1 MADNPPFLNLS
12 CSVQKYAWGKLGSS
26 SEVARLASFENSQF
40 LVDEKVPYAELW
52 MGTHPSGPSTIS
64 SPHQL
69 AGQLLSN
76 WLISNTWALGEK
88 TSVYSNG
95 QLPFLLKVL
104 SVNKALSIQAHPNKA
119 HAEILH
125 RIRPDLYPD
134 PNHKPELGIALGHF
148 EGFCGFRPFSEI
160 QGFLLAVPELCSVI
174 TVYEEDLVKDV
185 MKLHNEANEETKKKA
200 LKTVFTA
207 LMNSPV
213 DLSRSQLHNLVERV
227 RSGSHP
233 GVPHLEK
240 TLLLRLYDQYPG
252 DIGCYAVFFLNY
264 LCLQEGEAIFLAANE
279 PHAYLYG
286 DMVECMACS
295 DNVVRAGLTPKY
307 VDKDTLCQMLT
318 YSMKS
323 AQENMFLSA
332 VHPLCPYVQV
342 YEPPVTD
349 FGVHKI
355 IIPVSDEHVTL
366 PIIPGPSTM
375 VVINGVLQMECCGVV
390 ESLHKGI
397 VIFLPANRCV
407 RFINC
412 TENAVVFQAYYN
424 VQLEASGLGTC

>member
-1 MADNPPFLNLS
+1 M
-12 CSVQKYAWGKLGSS
+12 
-26 SEVARLASFENSQF
+26 
-40 LVDEKVPYAELW
+40 
-52 MGTHPSGPSTIS
+52 
-64 SPHQL
+64 
-69 AGQLLSN
+69 SN

-233 GVPHLEK
+233 GIKCVCD
-240 TLLLRLYDQYPG
+240 LR
-252 DIGCYAVFFLNY
+252 
-264 LCLQEGEAIFLAANE
+264 
-279 PHAYLYG
+279 
-286 DMVECMACS
+286 
-295 DNVVRAGLTPKY
+295 
-307 VDKDTLCQMLT
+307 
-318 YSMKS
+318 
-323 AQENMFLSA
+323 
-332 VHPLCPYVQV
+332 PLCGP
-342 YEPPVTD
+342 
-349 FGVHKI
+349 FL
-355 IIPVSDEHVTL
+355 TL
-366 PIIPGPSTM
+366 TS
-375 VVINGVLQMECCGVV
+375 
-390 ESLHKGI
+390 S
-397 VIFLPANRCV
+397 
-407 RFINC
+407 
-412 TENAVVFQAYYN
+412 
-424 VQLEASGLGTC
+424 S